1 MRNQYEIKLY
11 GTKTKEILRMKL
23 IVGLGNPGKK
33 YEGTRH
39 NIGFI
44 VLDEWAY
51 QHRES
56 FNKTGFKGEYFETF
70 VNGEKIIFLK
80 PTTFMNNSGEAV
92 RAVADYYS
100 IPVEDILVVYDD
112 LDMDP
117 GRIRLR
123 QKGSAGGHNGVKS
136 LIAHLGTD
144 KIRRIKLGI
153 GHPGK
158 SGTVVHHVLSKFP
171 KEDHTQMLAATRSAV
186 EAIDY
191 WLAGHTFEETMTNFN
206 H

>member
-1 MRNQYEIKLY
+1 
-11 GTKTKEILRMKL
+11 MKL

-44 VLDEWAY
+44 ALDEWAY
-51 QHRES
+51 QHHES
-56 FNKTGFKGEYFETF
+56 FNKTGFKGDYFETF
-70 VNGEKIIFLK
+70 VNGEKTIFLK

-92 RAVADYYS
+92 IALANYYD
-100 IPVEDILVVYDD
+100 IALEDILVVYDD
-112 LDMDP
+112 LDMEP

-153 GHPGK
+153 GHPMPGR
-158 SGTVVHHVLSKFP
+158 TVVDHVLSRFP
-171 KEDHTQMLAATRSAV
+171 KEDHQAMLEATKAAVA
-186 EAIDY
+186 AIDY
-191 WLAGHTFEETMTNFN
+191 WLAGNTFEETMTNYN
-206 H
+206 N

>member
-1 MRNQYEIKLY
+1 
-11 GTKTKEILRMKL
+11 MKL

-44 VLDEWAY
+44 VLDEWAH
-51 QHRES
+51 QHNET
-56 FNKTGFKGEYFETF
+56 FNKTGFRGEYFETF
-70 VNGEKIIFLK
+70 VNGEKVIFLK

-92 RAVADYYS
+92 GAMANYYS

-158 SGTVVHHVLSKFP
+158 DGTVVNHVLSRFP
-171 KEDHTQMLAATRSAV
+171 KEDHTPMLAATRAAV

-191 WLAGHTFEETMTNFN
+191 WLAGHSFEETMTNYN
-206 H
+206 N